1 MHQHT
6 KDLLR
11 VSIEEL
17 DKRIDGMTSSRD
29 IMAGGLIALD
39 DQLAGLRER
48 RDAFAEELRKAEG
61 PALTVIDGGA
71 A

>member
-11 VSIEEL
+11 VSVEEI
-17 DKRIDGMTSSRD
+17 DRRIQEMTNGRN
-29 IMAGGLIALD
+29 ALAANLAHLD
-39 DQLAGLRER
+39 DDIAGLRER

-61 PALTVIDGGA
+61 PALTVINGGA